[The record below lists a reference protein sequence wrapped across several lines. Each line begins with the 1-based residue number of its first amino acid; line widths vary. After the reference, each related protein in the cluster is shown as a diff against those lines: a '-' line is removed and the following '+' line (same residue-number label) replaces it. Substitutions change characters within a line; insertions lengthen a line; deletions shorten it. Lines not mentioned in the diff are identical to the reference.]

1 VPKPVGV
8 HIRNLCA
15 PIAEVEQQ
23 DLLFSLLSF
32 GLALVSGL
40 LSMPPCLPSAMG
52 LFTLCSFL
60 VDFTGSHSKELTLSL
75 RGDFELRLL
84 KNVGT
89 V

>member
-1 VPKPVGV
+1 VCPDSRGGATGSIVFPAKFWS
-8 HIRNLCA
+8 C
-15 PIAEVEQQ
+15 
-23 DLLFSLLSF
+23 F